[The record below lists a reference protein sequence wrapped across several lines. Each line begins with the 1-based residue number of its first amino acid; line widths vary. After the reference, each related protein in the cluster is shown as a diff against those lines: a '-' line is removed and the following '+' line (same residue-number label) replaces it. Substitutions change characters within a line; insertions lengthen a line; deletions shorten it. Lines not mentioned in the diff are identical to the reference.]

1 MLFLMSQG
9 ILCKQLI
16 ISVKNLHCI
25 LLLHITHFSKVNCTL
40 DKVNCT
46 FCVRKHTILG
56 PAYLFILCMSNT
68 FVANAMKSTTNNI
81 GPNLSN
87 KIISKHAC
95 RFLCYCYCKTLCQI
109 SIVAYSIT
117 LTDMHVDM
125 CMYSTPYTAQL
136 Y

>member
-1 MLFLMSQG
+1 
-9 ILCKQLI
+9 
-16 ISVKNLHCI
+16 
-25 LLLHITHFSKVNCTL
+25 
-40 DKVNCT
+40 
-46 FCVRKHTILG
+46 
-56 PAYLFILCMSNT
+56 MSNI

-81 GPNLSN
+81 WANLSN

-125 CMYSTPYTAQL
+125 CMYSIYNKTHYTAQL
-136 Y
+136 LLKLLSHANT